1 MSVKNDSLSITGAFM
16 VLGPGGGGGARDAQ
30 KGGLEK
36 RTFSA
41 HRIIAPPPTSFL
53 QKITVRTD

>member
-1 MSVKNDSLSITGAFM
+1 MSVKNDSLSITGAFV
-16 VLGPGGGGGARDAQ
+16 VLGPGGGGARDAQ

-41 HRIIAPPPTSFL
+41 HRIITPPPTSSFL